1 MAASVRK
8 ANAADASAIA
18 HVYVQSWRSTYGG
31 ILPAH
36 TLKYM
41 SETQETLAWWRSL
54 CRVDAHENTFVAQTP
69 DGTVVGFASAG
80 PNRSGTLRRRAEL
93 YTLYLLEQHHR
104 KGFGSALVQACARDL
119 LDQGA
124 NSLVV
129 WVLAKNPARK
139 FYEALGGV
147 PSGQKPIR
155 MGGRTVQ
162 KVAYLWPDLE
172 ALVAVASR

>member
-18 HVYVQSWRSTYGG
+18 HVYVQSWRSTYGN

-54 CRVDAHENTFVAQTP
+54 CRVDAHETTFVAQTP
-69 DGTVVGFASAG
+69 DGTVVGLASAG

-155 MGGRTVQ
+155 VGGRSVQ